1 MACISKRRG
10 KYVVD
15 YRDGAG
21 IRRWVT
27 CETRREAETVLLEK
41 AREARQ
47 PTRPVVDPNIT
58 VSAYAEHWLR
68 EIAVTIKPKTQ
79 KSYGQALRLHILPA
93 LGPTKVR
100 MLQRGRIKSFL
111 VERLQQGKVRTITES
126 EVTKEVRLPLARD
139 SVRVIHATLRAL
151 LNAAVDDGVIVAN
164 PANKLGRTLRLVVNA
179 KTRQEEV
186 KAMTRDQLAAFL
198 VAARNAPTVYER
210 RHYPLF
216 LLLARTGMRLG
227 EGLALQWDDVNFAER
242 EIRVARTLSGGRI
255 EKPKSGHGRTV
266 DMSEQLARILF
277 RLQVQR
283 KTETLKRG
291 WSRIPEW
298 VFCTEAGTLPD
309 ESRVRKVM
317 RKTLKAARL
326 PLHFSPHCLRHTCAS
341 LLLQQG
347 ESPAY
352 VQRQLGHASIQLTVD
367 TYGKWL
373 PMGNKAAVNR
383 LDDESGSKVVAKTAT
398 GTSGVLEAP
407 VLIGGPSRTRTVD
420 PLIKSQLLYQ
430 LS

>member
-227 EGLALQWDDVNFAER
+227 DRPLTALPASDAVRRDAE
-242 EIRVARTLSGGRI
+242 LGGER
-255 EKPKSGHGRTV
+255 
-266 DMSEQLARILF
+266 
-277 RLQVQR
+277 RLCQACAHPESAQR
-283 KTETLKRG
+283 WATHQT
-291 WSRIPEW
+291 
-298 VFCTEAGTLPD
+298 
-309 ESRVRKVM
+309 
-317 RKTLKAARL
+317 
-326 PLHFSPHCLRHTCAS
+326 TCADGIPPS
-341 LLLQQG
+341 
-347 ESPAY
+347 
-352 VQRQLGHASIQLTVD
+352 QRHRVD
-367 TYGKWL
+367 
-373 PMGNKAAVNR
+373 R
-383 LDDESGSKVVAKTAT
+383 F
-398 GTSGVLEAP
+398 
-407 VLIGGPSRTRTVD
+407 
-420 PLIKSQLLYQ
+420 
-430 LS
+430 